1 MYICLECGSL
11 FDKPVYYREKHGFDT
26 PPYEEFE
33 ACPCCGGAFT
43 ETYECDS
50 CGEWITGDYVE
61 LNDGSRYCEECY
73 CIKTIGEDD

>member
-1 MYICLECGSL
+1 MFICLECGSL
-11 FDKPVYYREKHGFDT
+11 FDKPMYYRESHGFDT

-33 ACPCCGGAFT
+33 ACPACGGAFA

-50 CGEWITGDYVE
+50 CGEWITGDYAE
-61 LNDGSRYCEECY
+61 LNDGSRHCEECH